1 MAVTDPGALDGGPD
15 NRDDIDVLSN
25 LAYTNGPPH
34 AAFDW
39 LRANRPLYHQSI
51 DDPILVTE
59 SWVVTRHADVL
70 AISRDTDH
78 FGNFGGH
85 NLRNDHDSAGVSH
98 LLLKDRP
105 VHTEHRLMTSR
116 RFTPKVVR
124 MFADHY
130 RDLAGS
136 MLDRAM
142 DAAAGDD
149 TSDASGTSGTSGTS
163 VTFDVVEHL
172 SVEFP
177 MAAIV
182 ELMGTPLDDHDRLL
196 AWSNATISTLDPEY
210 APTPEARS
218 EALTEMGAYA
228 LELAETRRANPTDD
242 LATVLTERVDAGDLS
257 IEEYISYVILL
268 FVAGNETTRNNISW
282 GIHALAS
289 DPDQYAL
296 LRSDPDRYLDSAVEE
311 ITRWASPVNYMSRTV
326 HTPVEV
332 HGQRLEAGEK
342 VALMYLAANRD
353 PEVFDDPHRFDITRS
368 PNPQVAFGYGPHFC
382 LGAHL
387 ARLETRSVLTELID
401 RVETMELAGPAEHVW
416 SSFINGIKRLPIR
429 LVRA

>member
-1 MAVTDPGALDGGPD
+1 MAATVDPLSAEH
-15 NRDDIDVLSN
+15 IDVLSN
-25 LAYTNGPPH
+25 LAYKEGPPH

-39 LRANRPLYHQSI
+39 LRANKPLFHQPI

-59 SWVVTRHADVL
+59 SWVVTRHEDVL
-70 AISRDTDH
+70 AISRDLDH
-78 FGNFGGH
+78 FGNAGGH
-85 NLRNDHDSAGVSH
+85 NLRNDHDTAGVSH

-105 VHTEHRLMTSR
+105 VHTEQRLLVSR

-136 MLDRAM
+136 MLDRAL
-142 DAAAGDD
+142 
-149 TSDASGTSGTSGTS
+149 GTADS
-163 VTFDVVEHL
+163 FDVVEHL

-210 APTPEARS
+210 MPTPEARDQ
-218 EALTEMGAYA
+218 ALAEMGQYA
-228 LELAETRRANPTDD
+228 LDLAEARRANPTDD
-242 LATVLTERVDAGDLS
+242 IASLLVEKVDAGELS

-282 GIHALAS
+282 GVHAFATN
-289 DPDQYAL
+289 PDQWQL
-296 LRSDPDRYLDSAVEE
+296 LRSDPDRYLDPAVEE

-332 HGQRLEAGEK
+332 HGQRLEVGEK

-353 PEVFDDPHRFDITRS
+353 PEVFTDPHRFDITRS

-387 ARLETRSVLTELID
+387 ARLETRAMLAGMVD
-401 RVETMELAGPAEHVW
+401 RVASLELDGPTEHVW
-416 SSFINGIKRLPIR
+416 SSFINGIKRLP
-429 LVRA
+429 VRFTTN

>member
-1 MAVTDPGALDGGPD
+1 MAVTDPDAPD
-15 NRDDIDVLSN
+15 HDPDSDPDIDVLSN
-25 LAYTNGPPH
+25 LAYTDGPPH

-39 LRANRPLYHQSI
+39 LRANRPLYHQPI
-51 DDPILVTE
+51 DDPIMVTE
-59 SWVVTRHADVL
+59 SWVVTRHEDVL

-85 NLRNDHDSAGVSH
+85 NLRNDHDTAGVSH

-136 MLDRAM
+136 MLDRAI
-142 DAAAGDD
+142 DQAGDQEAD
-149 TSDASGTSGTSGTS
+149 GAGAA
-163 VTFDVVEHL
+163 TFDVVEHL

-196 AWSNATISTLDPEY
+196 DWSNATISTLDPEY
-210 APTPEARS
+210 APTPEARA
-218 EALTEMGAYA
+218 EALTEMAAYA
-228 LELAETRRANPTDD
+228 MELAETRRTNPTDD
-242 LATVLTERVDAGDLS
+242 IATVLTERVDAGDLTV
-257 IEEYISYVILL
+257 EEYVSYVILL

-289 DPDQYAL
+289 NPDQYAL
-296 LRSDPDRYLDSAVEE
+296 LRSDPDRHLDSAVEE

-326 HTPVEV
+326 HTPVEI

-353 PEVFDDPHRFDITRS
+353 PEVFEDPHRFDITRS

-387 ARLETRSVLTELID
+387 ARLETRSILAELVD
-401 RVETMELAGPAEHVW
+401 RVETIELVGPAEHVW
-416 SSFINGIKRLPIR
+416 SSFINGIKRLPVR
-429 LVRA
+429 FVRA

>member
-1 MAVTDPGALDGGPD
+1 MAVTDSEDLQV
-15 NRDDIDVLSN
+15 DDIDVLSN
-25 LAYTNGPPH
+25 LAYTDGPPH

-51 DDPILVTE
+51 DDPIMVTE
-59 SWVVTRHADVL
+59 SWVATRHADVL

-85 NLRNDHDSAGVSH
+85 NLRNDHDTSGVSH

-124 MFADHY
+124 MFGDHY

-136 MLDRAM
+136 MLERAITQGGGAGQAGQ
-142 DAAAGDD
+142 AA
-149 TSDASGTSGTSGTS
+149 
-163 VTFDVVEHL
+163 TFDVVAHL

-210 APTPEARS
+210 APTPEARA
-218 EALTEMGAYA
+218 EALTEMAAYA
-228 LELAETRRANPTDD
+228 MELAETRRANPTDD
-242 LATVLTERVDAGDLS
+242 IATVLTERVDAGDLTV
-257 IEEYISYVILL
+257 EEYVSYVILL

-282 GIHALAS
+282 GVHALATN
-289 DPDQYAL
+289 PDQYAL
-296 LRSDPDRYLDSAVEE
+296 LRSDPERYLDSAVEE

-326 HTPVEV
+326 HTPVEIN
-332 HGQRLEAGEK
+332 GQRLEVGEK

-353 PEVFDDPHRFDITRS
+353 PEVFEDPHRFDITRS

-387 ARLETRSVLTELID
+387 ARLETRSVLAELVE
-401 RVETMELAGPAEHVW
+401 RVESIELAGPAEHVW
-416 SSFINGIKRLPIR
+416 SSFINGIKRLPVR
-429 LVRA
+429 MVRA